1 MKSQAVQLLERE
13 DYLQSVI
20 EEVKDLDPQT
30 QLEIIAEWLN
40 DVDRSFELGGSY
52 SALMKHAKTVQNYFK
67 KNC

>member
-52 SALMKHAKTVQNYFK
+52 SALMKHAKTVQNYVK
-67 KNC
+67 KNY

>member
-13 DYLQSVI
+13 GYLQSVI

-52 SALMKHAKTVQNYFK
+52 SALMKHAKTVQNYVK
-67 KNC
+67 KNY

>member
-20 EEVKDLDPQT
+20 RDVKDLDPQT
-30 QLEIIAEWLN
+30 QLESIVEWLN
-40 DVDRSFELGGSY
+40 DVDHSFELGGSY
-52 SALMKHAKTVQNYFK
+52 SALLRQAKTVQNYIK

>member
-20 EEVKDLDPQT
+20 RDVKDLDPQT

-52 SALMKHAKTVQNYFK
+52 SALMKHAKTVQNYVK

>member
-52 SALMKHAKTVQNYFK
+52 SALMKHAKTVQNYVK

>member
-13 DYLQSVI
+13 GYLQSVI

-52 SALMKHAKTVQNYFK
+52 SALMKHAKTVQNYVK